1 MNKNAK
7 TFVALERERERERER
22 ESYSLEKEIL
32 LDTKIKTTISLLS

>member
-1 MNKNAK
+1 MNKNDK
-7 TFVALERERERERER
+7 TFVALER

>member
-7 TFVALERERERERER
+7 TFVALERERER